1 LAAKYGSSFLA
12 PTRKMYFFDRWLWK
26 LPRRGN
32 RGKRTT
38 CFPLFPLRLGNSAN
52 GAEFPTV
59 PTATAAGYQHWKKK
73 NHQPPGPNQN
83 EVDKLLMKA

>member
-1 LAAKYGSSFLA
+1 MAQVFLA
-12 PTRKMYFFDRWLWK
+12 PTRKMYFLTVGY
-26 LPRRGN
+26 GN
-32 RGKRTT
+32 CRAAETVENELHVFHCSHCAWELGKR
-38 CFPLFPLRLGNSAN
+38 RRVS
-52 GAEFPTV
+52 TV